1 MSLRRSTTRRPS
13 PAMAVAFVAL
23 LAALSGTAVALPG
36 VNTVDSG
43 DIRNGQVKGKDIGKN
58 AVTGRK
64 IKNGAVGTADV
75 KNEGLTGTDIK
86 NDSLTGA
93 DINEGTLAQVPSAAS
108 AGVAN
113 SLASGDVNATTVL
126 NPDLTLTTVEAS
138 CDSGLKGISAG
149 VRVDNPTSQFL
160 VDLFPVDLDTW
171 AARVDNGGTGGN
183 VTLFIICGAVN
194 TVTLP

>member
-75 KNEGLTGTDIK
+75 KN
-86 NDSLTGA
+86 
-93 DINEGTLAQVPSAAS
+93 
-108 AGVAN
+108 
-113 SLASGDVNATTVL
+113 
-126 NPDLTLTTVEAS
+126 
-138 CDSGLKGISAG
+138 
-149 VRVDNPTSQFL
+149 
-160 VDLFPVDLDTW
+160 
-171 AARVDNGGTGGN
+171 
-183 VTLFIICGAVN
+183 
-194 TVTLP
+194 